1 MKKAIAWDDLEIA
14 NDRDR
19 YEQLTQ
25 LLGQDENVKLIV
37 TDDLEKFYN
46 EVATGGYLFCMIDC
60 FDKGELV
67 GPEIGQ
73 TVRDMSGDPAGN
85 WYDPDFPIFL
95 YSNEIDSVPVKDWDR
110 LKAVPLEKETPRLT
124 AFKIR
129 RHLYPKGRWFTEGS
143 LFLIH
148 REASISESGQKINGD
163 AIALVD
169 AWCSAVG
176 FKIDFIEQGDNF
188 GREALAQL
196 NDRILRSEKIL
207 AIVTQDEAIKNS
219 GAFHARPN
227 IYMELGMLGA
237 SHNAYVLRKTLVC
250 LQEGVIFPSN
260 YGGHI
265 PASFGSSIG
274 DVKEKLK
281 GFLNNRPYLD

>member
-1 MKKAIAWDDLEIA
+1 MKKAIAWDDLEIS

-25 LLGQDENVKLIV
+25 LLAQDENIKLTV
-37 TDDLEKFYN
+37 TDDLEHFYS
-46 EVATGGYLFCMIDC
+46 EVATGGYLFCMVDC
-60 FDKGELV
+60 FDRGELV

-73 TVRDMSGDPAGN
+73 TVRDMAGDAAGS

-110 LKAVPLEKETPRLT
+110 LKAVPLEKETARLT

-129 RHLYPKGRWFTEGS
+129 RHLYPKGRWFKEGS

-148 REASISESGQKINGD
+148 REASVSESGRQINGD
-163 AIALVD
+163 TIVLID
-169 AWCSAVG
+169 EWCAAEG
-176 FKIDFIEQGDNF
+176 FEIDFIDQGDNF
-188 GREALAQL
+188 GREALEQL

-207 AIVTQDEAIKNS
+207 AIITQDEAIKNS
-219 GAFHARPN
+219 EAFHARPN

-250 LQEGVIFPSN
+250 LQRGVIFPTN

-265 PASFGSSIG
+265 PAPFGNSIV
-274 DVKEKLK
+274 DVKEKLTS
-281 GFLNNRPYLD
+281 FLKSRPYLE